1 MEPDPDLVPTEALAQ
16 QPQPLIL
23 LLVLLMMNSM
33 TLDTSAHLTFPT
45 LPLTMGRI
53 MKMLHGVSQ
62 KKLD

>member
-16 QPQPLIL
+16 QPQPLI

-45 LPLTMGRI
+45 LPLPTVRI
-53 MKMLHGVSQ
+53 MKMLHGLSQ

>member
-23 LLVLLMMNSM
+23 LLVLLVINS

-45 LPLTMGRI
+45 LPLPMGRI
-53 MKMLHGVSQ
+53 MKMLHGLSQ